1 MNSIEQRPLTPWATK
16 SGVIV
21 GGAYIKPQKQMSA
34 DAERVQAALLLPK
47 PKPSLVAVLMAY
59 LVRKQ

>member
-1 MNSIEQRPLTPWATK
+1 MTSIGTRYTTEHVVRRDDRAGVYEELNSPLTAR
-16 SGVIV
+16 SDG
-21 GGAYIKPQKQMSA
+21 Y
-34 DAERVQAALLLPK
+34 VQALLLAK

>member
-1 MNSIEQRPLTPWATK
+1 MNRIEQRPLAPWKTS

-21 GGAYIKPQKQMSA
+21 GGAYIKPQKPMSA
-34 DAERVQAALLLPK
+34 DAERVQAALLAK
-47 PKPSLVAVLMAY
+47 PRPSLVAVLMAY